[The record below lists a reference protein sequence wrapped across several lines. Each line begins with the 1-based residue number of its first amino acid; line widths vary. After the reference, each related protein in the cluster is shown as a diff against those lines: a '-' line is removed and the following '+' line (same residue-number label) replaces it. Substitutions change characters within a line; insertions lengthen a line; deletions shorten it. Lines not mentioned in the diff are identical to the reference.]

1 LDPVMTLLALLVLG
15 NLVLAGAFSCAALLA
30 E

>member
-1 LDPVMTLLALLVLG
+1 MTLLALLVLG